1 MATTKIWSI
10 KGRLDHVL
18 DYAENEDKTVN
29 PDYSG
34 VDVQGLRDV
43 MDYACQDYKT
53 EKQHF
58 VSGINCSP
66 ETARQEML
74 DTKAQYGKSGGIIA
88 FHAYQSF
95 AEGEVTPELA
105 HEIGMKLA
113 QEMWG
118 DRFEVIVATHLDK
131 AHIHN
136 HFVLNSVSFADGYK
150 YYDNNENYDRF
161 RVKSDKLCEQYRLSV
176 IDEPQRGRRPSYAV
190 YLAEG
195 KGEPTYRSLIRAD
208 VDKAIAEALT
218 DKQFFANLKKMGY
231 EYKVG
236 KYITVRPQGK
246 DYGLRLARNFGEDY
260 TLEAI
265 KRRILTQSAPQR
277 QRLMPE
283 PPTTV
288 KRVQFKGNIK
298 TMQRIT
304 GFRALYLRYFYL
316 LGGRPQWQMRT
327 QNRPPTAKKILF
339 IFREDIRK
347 MHELS
352 NEMKLLG
359 RNHIDC
365 AEQLSSYKEGLTVK
379 IAELTDTRQH
389 LRYKARSVK
398 DDPTL
403 VGLKAEIAG
412 LSAELGTLRKEV
424 KLCDSIEART
434 AVMREKIRMAAEI
447 RGKEQEQIKSQTK
460 EEQTYAKRRRS
471 R

>member
-18 DYAENEDKTVN
+18 DYASNEDKTVN
-29 PDYSG
+29 PDFSET
-34 VDVQGLRDV
+34 DLQALRDV
-43 MDYACQDYKT
+43 MDYTYQDYKT
-53 EKQHF
+53 EKQHY

-66 ETARQEML
+66 EAARQQML
-74 DTKAQYGKSGGIIA
+74 DTKAQYGKPGGIIA

-95 AEGEVTPELA
+95 AEGEVTPDMA

-131 AHIHN
+131 KHIHN

-231 EYKVG
+231 EYKIG
-236 KYITVRPQGK
+236 KDITVRPFGK
-246 DYGLRLARNFGEDY
+246 ERGLRLARNFGEDY
-260 TLEAI
+260 TVEAI
-265 KRRILTQSAPQR
+265 RRRILTQSAPQR
-277 QRLMPE
+277 PRTAPE

-288 KRVQFKGNIK
+288 KRMQFKGNIK
-298 TMQRIT
+298 TMRRVT
-304 GFRALYLRYFYL
+304 GFRALYIRYFYL
-316 LGGRPQWQMRT
+316 LGGRPQYQMK
-327 QNRPPTAKKILF
+327 NRPPTAKQILF

-359 RNHIDC
+359 RNRIDS
-365 AEQLSSYKEGLTVK
+365 AEQLSSYKEGLTAQ
-379 IAELTDTRQH
+379 IAKLTDTRQH

-398 DDPTL
+398 DEPTL
-403 VGLKAEIAG
+403 AGLKAEIAD
-412 LSAELGTLRKEV
+412 LSTQLGALRREV

-434 AVMREKIRMAAEI
+434 AVMKEKIHMAAEI
-447 RGKEQEQIKSQTK
+447 RAKEQQQTKSQTK
-460 EEQTYAKRRRS
+460 EVKAYDPFRGRR
-471 R
+471 